1 MMRITDLR
9 PILLSVPLARPVQ
22 TAFGTMTHRHAILV
36 EVVTDEGLVGLGES
50 WSNFPAWAPAERLA
64 TLTQGVRPLIVGQA
78 LDDPARVTQNLIARL
93 EPVGRQWGARG
104 PIFQAISAVDIAL
117 WDVHGKALGKPVR
130 ALLADATAD
139 HVPVYASGLGPANV
153 VKTARV
159 YWEAG
164 VRTMK
169 LKVGFGAATDR
180 ANLAALCDAYPGAAL
195 AVDANQAWTYEQ
207 ARDMA
212 PLLREFGCRWMEEP
226 VLAEELDALR
236 RLRADLP
243 CLIAGGENYYGTRE
257 FGRVLAAGALGL
269 AQPDV
274 CKTGGITELA
284 AICRA
289 AHAAGIP
296 YAPHYLGGA
305 VGLIASLHVFA
316 SLPGGLIMELDAN
329 PNPLREDL
337 LTTPPLVHNGMLA
350 VPDGP
355 GLGIALN
362 PDTVARYQ
370 VVV

>member
-1 MMRITDLR
+1 MRITDLR
-9 PILLSVPLARPVQ
+9 PILLSVPLARPVR

-36 EVVTDEGLVGLGES
+36 EVVTDEGLIGLGES
-50 WSNFPAWAPAERLA
+50 WSNFPAWAPVERLA
-64 TLTQGVRPLIVGQA
+64 TLAQGVKPLLIGQE
-78 LDDPARVTQNLIARL
+78 LDDPARVTRDLIARL

-117 WDVHGKALGKPVR
+117 WDLHGKALGQPVR
-130 ALLADATAD
+130 ALLADDAAD
-139 HVPVYASGLGPANV
+139 QVPVYASGLGPADV
-153 VKTARV
+153 VATARAS
-159 YWEAG
+159 WEAG
-164 VRTMK
+164 VRTLK

-180 ANLAALCDAYPGAAL
+180 ANLAALRAAYPGAAL

-212 PLLREFGCRWMEEP
+212 PLLRAFACRWMEEP
-226 VLAEELDALR
+226 VPAEEVDALR
-236 RLRADLP
+236 RLRDDLP
-243 CLIAGGENYYGTRE
+243 CPVAGGENYYGARE

-274 CKTGGITELA
+274 CKTGGITELV

-305 VGLIASLHVFA
+305 VGLTASLHVLA
-316 SLPGGLIMELDAN
+316 ALPGGLIMELDAN
-329 PNPLREDL
+329 PNPLREEL
-337 LTTPPLVHNGMLA
+337 LTTPPAPRDGMLA

-355 GLGIALN
+355 GLGITLN
-362 PDTVARYQ
+362 PDTVARYRA
-370 VVV
+370 VV